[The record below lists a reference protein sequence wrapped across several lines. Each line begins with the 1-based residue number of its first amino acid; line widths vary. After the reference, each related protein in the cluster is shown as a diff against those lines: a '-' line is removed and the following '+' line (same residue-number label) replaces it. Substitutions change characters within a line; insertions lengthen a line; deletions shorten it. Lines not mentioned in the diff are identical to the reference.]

1 MTVGPHSTKLPQPW
15 DTRSDQ
21 PGVPFRTERSLR
33 KKVFLWSECQQFE
46 GQWLRGVRCFAAM
59 TVDVDQPGVPA
70 CTERSLPKKVFLWS
84 ECQQFEGQWLRG
96 VRCFE
101 AMKVD
106 VQHMLVSFIS
116 CFPVHV
122 GEIHVILFARLV
134 I

>member
-21 PGVPFRTERSLR
+21 PGVPF
-33 KKVFLWSECQQFE
+33 
-46 GQWLRGVRCFAAM
+46 
-59 TVDVDQPGVPA
+59 

-101 AMKVD
+101 AMRVD
-106 VQHMLVSFIS
+106 FQHMLVSFIS

-122 GEIHVILFARLV
+122 GEIQVILFARLV